1 MDLISAKLSQLKHN
15 KHINDSKLKCKEIWY
30 KNDWMR
36 CMYVCIDVHRHKRT
50 GVFISIHTYYI
61 KTQSSCKRQQAKTE
75 YQLRTDLNC
84 DSVNVVY

>member
-1 MDLISAKLSQLKHN
+1 
-15 KHINDSKLKCKEIWY
+15 
-30 KNDWMR
+30 
-36 CMYVCIDVHRHKRT
+36 MYVCIDVHRHKRT

-61 KTQSSCKRQQAKTE
+61 KIQSSCKRQQAKTE